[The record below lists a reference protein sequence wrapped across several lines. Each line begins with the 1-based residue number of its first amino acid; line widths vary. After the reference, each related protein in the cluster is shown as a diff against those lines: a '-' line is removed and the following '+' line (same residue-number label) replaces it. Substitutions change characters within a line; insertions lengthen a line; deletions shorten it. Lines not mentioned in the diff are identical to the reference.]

1 MPRTY
6 AVLSLINFIPKLLD
20 VKMIKIVLQNDVS
33 RKLIVL
39 FLSYQNAANAI
50 DEILPKLDEP
60 PGQVQFRK
68 IFKCC
73 GYNLS
78 LIARTTMHD

>member
-6 AVLSLINFIPKLLD
+6 AVLSLIDFIPKFLD

-50 DEILPKLDEP
+50 DEILP
-60 PGQVQFRK
+60 
-68 IFKCC
+68 
-73 GYNLS
+73 NHTS
-78 LIARTTMHD
+78 LI